1 MRKKQ
6 SFRAF
11 STLQTPSGA
20 CSAGAH
26 KSENFEA
33 NSLKILQVRQAPR
46 LRTHFTIGC
55 VGPPFGLKGFVK
67 VKPLSGET
75 GHFSRLEKVTLKH
88 GDKEETWGLAETV
101 FQEGIVLI
109 RFAGIDNPEKAALL
123 NGAEIIAPR
132 ENAAPLKEGEYYV
145 EDLKGL
151 EVIDREG
158 KALGHIEAVVE
169 GGGGNLA
176 EIKLGSGEKR
186 LAPFR
191 NEFFGDV
198 SLEKGQ
204 IVLLESWVLE

>member
-1 MRKKQ
+1 M
-6 SFRAF
+6 
-11 STLQTPSGA
+11 
-20 CSAGAH
+20 
-26 KSENFEA
+26 
-33 NSLKILQVRQAPR
+33 
-46 LRTHFTIGC
+46 
-55 VGPPFGLKGFVK
+55 
-67 VKPLSGET
+67 
-75 GHFSRLEKVTLKH
+75 
-88 GDKEETWGLAETV
+88 AETV
-101 FQEGIVLI
+101 SQEGTVLI

-158 KALGHIEAVVE
+158 KTLGHIIAIVE

-176 EIKLGSGEKR
+176 EVKLLSGGTR

-198 SLEKGQ
+198 SFEKGQ